1 MKNLFLITFLL
12 VSIAGFSQNEPVNT
26 DVSMLGNQFPQVIAN
41 NINLS
46 EGNNPPVNPAMNESK
61 NHQVPGVQIQVQGPI
76 AMNNNQNQQVSL
88 PQQKTSGQITI
99 NGNSR
104 TPGYSS
110 VSAGSGAG
118 SVKNKAH
125 KHKINADLK
134 AFDKLFD
141 KKFKKVHHYKKKS
154 RIKRCASFS

>member
-1 MKNLFLITFLL
+1 MKNLFLVAFLL
-12 VSIAGFSQNEPVNT
+12 VSIGAYSQNEPANT
-26 DVSMLGNQFPQVIAN
+26 DVSMLGNQFPQVNAN

-46 EGNNPPVNPAMNESK
+46 EGNNPPANPVMNESK
-61 NHQVPGVQIQVQGPI
+61 NQQVPEVQIQVQGQV
-76 AMNNNQNQQVSL
+76 AMNINQNQQVSL
-88 PQQKTSGQITI
+88 PQQKTTGQSTI

-104 TPGYSS
+104 NPGYSS

-125 KHKINADLK
+125 KHKVSIDMK